1 MADMTV
7 TWKGAVS
14 FDAFKGQ
21 AASSKA
27 GAVLYDSAAMAA
39 GFDIRPL
46 QDVGVESALK
56 GAVPYSGDDGSDF
69 SWVDEY
75 EQAVAEVD
83 VPTVKRGRPKKEG

>member
-1 MADMTV
+1 MADLTI

-14 FDAFKGQ
+14 FDSFKGQ
-21 AASSKA
+21 SASSKA

-56 GAVPYSGDDGSDF
+56 GAVPYASDDEAEFDWATDF
-69 SWVDEY
+69 EDSMV
-75 EQAVAEVD
+75 QVEV
-83 VPTVKRGRPKKEG
+83 PVKRGRPKKEV

>member
-1 MADMTV
+1 MPDMTI

-39 GFDIRPL
+39 GFDIRPMN
-46 QDVGVESALK
+46 DGSMESAFK
-56 GAVPYSGDDGSDF
+56 DAVPYMSDDESSFDWASEF
-69 SWVDEY
+69 ED
-75 EQAVAEVD
+75 ATAEVV
-83 VPTVKRGRPKKEG
+83 VPTAKRGRPKKGG